1 MIKAEFW
8 PDEVW
13 IGGEEDRPWMLWY
26 GEPHPM
32 HTESRKYVPV
42 VELEATQQR
51 LGQLLEAVKELRE
64 AEDPR
69 VHYGA
74 LKRTCQVARE
84 IEKERKS

>member
-1 MIKAEFW
+1 MS
-8 PDEVW
+8 
-13 IGGEEDRPWMLWY
+13 GERY
-26 GEPHPM
+26 
-32 HTESRKYVPV
+32 SQPV
-42 VELEATQQR
+42 VKFHHPTATGSPVPLVPDAEGAWVSYEDFEATQQQ
-51 LGQLLEAVKELRE
+51 LDQLLEAVKELRE